1 MIATTDLVIH
11 IYAKQEN
18 VSEHKEILPAMT
30 EERTPLYMK
39 PQRQMDYL
47 FSNLLEAYWENNVNN
62 YPLLNLTV
70 IVNM

>member
-30 EERTPLYMK
+30 EERTPLY
-39 PQRQMDYL
+39 L
-47 FSNLLEAYWENNVNN
+47 
-62 YPLLNLTV
+62 
-70 IVNM
+70 